1 MNISLVL
8 LKDILRL
15 TVFMKEHLGIDN
27 AIFDCNRFLTTS
39 CVRREY
45 VVQTT
50 YSRRTLK
57 SYEGNI
63 FLVAGLLNLKKI

>member
-27 AIFDCNRFLTTS
+27 AIFDCNRFLTT
-39 CVRREY
+39 
-45 VVQTT
+45 
-50 YSRRTLK
+50 LK